1 MVLQISEDLA
11 QEIEQEAKQ
20 RGVSIEKFLQ
30 TVVRR
35 DRTMAAREKIE
46 REQTWWLQQ
55 PLEVRA
61 KYQGQYIA
69 VHKEELVDHDKN
81 EKSLFQRIR
90 LKYGNIPILIMPADA
105 PKDIYIY
112 SPRLEQS

>member
-20 RGVSIEKFLQ
+20 RGVTIEKFLQ

-35 DRTMAAREKIE
+35 ERTMSAREKIE
-46 REQTWWLQQ
+46 REQAWWLQQ

-61 KYQGQYIA
+61 KYQGHYIA
-69 VHKEELVDHDKN
+69 VHGEELIDHDKN
-81 EKSLFQRIR
+81 ENALFQRVR
-90 LKYGNIPILIMPADA
+90 RKYGNIPVLIMPAEA
-105 PKDIYIY
+105 PQDVRIY
-112 SPRLEQS
+112 SPKLERS